1 MDVITTHLNAD
12 FDALASMVAAKRLY
26 PQAEMVFS
34 GSQEKVVRDYLA
46 QEFRHIYVFKRLK
59 NINLENVRRL
69 IVVDTRQPNRI
80 GKLQECLNNPGIE
93 LHIYDHHPSTAGD
106 MTGDLE
112 VLELVGST
120 STIFVRLFQEQ
131 QIEPSPEEATL
142 LALGIYEDTGNFLHA
157 STTGADLQAASW
169 LFQHGANLDIVSQF
183 ISQDLSARQIG
194 LLNNLLKNATT
205 YTIQSIEIVV
215 TKLTLQEYEDS
226 FAVILHRLM
235 VMENLDVLFGLIC
248 MGERTYLIARS
259 RIPEVNVGIIAR
271 DFGGGGHASAAAA
284 TIRDMTLIE
293 AEEKLVHLLHRYIRP
308 RAIAA
313 EIMSSPVIT
322 VTPDVSINM
331 AHDLLT
337 RYNITVLPVV
347 SPEQDIEEESQP
359 QSILG
364 LISRRVVEKAIFHK
378 LGYLPVSDYMT
389 TEIATLPT
397 TATLADIQELI
408 IGHRQRLIPVV
419 DKDRIVGVITRT
431 DLLNLLVNDPAHL
444 PRNLLHEEEQ
454 PSTTRTR
461 NLATLMAEQLD
472 RNIMI
477 LLRRTGEVAERLKYH
492 AYVVGGFV
500 RDLLLH
506 IRNLDLDIVIEGNG
520 IHFAKELAGEL
531 KATVRTHRKFG
542 TATVILRDGTR
553 IDVATARLEYY
564 EYPAAI
570 PTVELSSI
578 KLDLYRRDFT
588 VNAMAIHLNPDRF
601 GTLVDFFNSQNDLK
615 RQRISVLHNLSFVED
630 PARIFRAIRFEQRLD
645 FRIAKHTEKLLK
657 NAVQMRLF
665 DRFSPQ
671 RFFNELRL
679 ILSEDD
685 PLPALRRM
693 AEFDLFQF
701 LWPDLKPNLR
711 IDRRFVHVLTQAT
724 RAVSWFK
731 LLYLDESLDQWMVY
745 LLGIMSR
752 SGTRELV
759 QFCRRFEL
767 PEKIERKLVRQKTEA
782 DRIALDMLHR
792 PYMKP
797 SEIYWLLRDLDNEGL
812 LYLMS
817 IARKKQIQKAVSQYV
832 TRLDSEEP
840 LLRGSD
846 LLRLGYRPG
855 PNFRTMLN
863 HVIESQLNGEISNHD
878 EAERL
883 VLDHYPLPRAEK
895 KSRRGGDAHGAGSG
909 TDGNG

>member
-12 FDALASMVAAKRLY
+12 FDALASMVAAKKLY
-26 PQAEMVFS
+26 PEAELVFS
-34 GSQEKVVRDYLA
+34 GSQEKVVRDYLS
-46 QEFRHIYVFKRLK
+46 QEFRHLYAIKRLK
-59 NINLENVRRL
+59 NIDLEQVKRL

-80 GKLQECLNNPGIE
+80 GKLQECLDNPGIE

-106 MTGDLE
+106 MAGDLE
-112 VLELVGST
+112 VIELVGAT
-120 STIFVRLFQEQ
+120 STIFVRLFQERQ
-131 QIEPSPEEATL
+131 LGLTQDEATL

-157 STTGADLQAASW
+157 TTTGADLRAASW
-169 LFQHGANLDIVSQF
+169 LLEHGANLDIVSQF
-183 ISQDLSARQIG
+183 ISQDFSARQIG
-194 LLNNLLKNATT
+194 LLGNLLKNATT

-284 TIRDMTLIE
+284 TIKNMTLIE

-308 RAIAA
+308 RAIAG
-313 EIMSSPVIT
+313 EIMSSPVIK

-347 SPEQDIEEESQP
+347 SPEPDNGDGQP
-359 QSILG
+359 PAILG

-419 DKDRIVGVITRT
+419 EKDRIVGVITRT

-461 NLATLMAEQLD
+461 NLTSLMVEQLD
-472 RNIMI
+472 RNIMV
-477 LLRRTGEVAERLKYH
+477 LLRQAGEVAERLRYH

-500 RDLLLH
+500 RDLFLH
-506 IRNLDLDIVIEGNG
+506 ISNLDLDIVVEGNG
-520 IHFAKELAGEL
+520 IHFAKELAAEL

-588 VNAMAIHLNPDRF
+588 VNAMAIHLNPERF

-665 DRFSPQ
+665 ERFSPP

-679 ILSEDD
+679 ILSEDN

-701 LWPDLKPNLR
+701 LWPDLKPNLK
-711 IDRRFVHVLTQAT
+711 IDRRFVHVLTQAN

-745 LLGIMSR
+745 LLCIMSR
-752 SGTRELV
+752 SGNRELI

-767 PEKIERKLVRQKTEA
+767 PDKIEKKLVRQKTEA
-782 DRIALDMLHR
+782 DRIAHDMLHR
-792 PYMKP
+792 PHMKP
-797 SEIYWLLRDLDNEGL
+797 SEIYWLLQDLDNEGL

-846 LLRLGYRPG
+846 LQNMGYRPG
-855 PNFRTMLN
+855 PGFRTMLN
-863 HVIESQLNGEISNHD
+863 HVIEAQLNGEIRNHD
-878 EAERL
+878 EAVRFIQER
-883 VLDHYPLPRAEK
+883 YPLPDGEK
-895 KSRRGGDAHGAGSG
+895 K
-909 TDGNG
+909 

>member
-1 MDVITTHLNAD
+1 MDIITTHLNAD
-12 FDALASMVAAKRLY
+12 FDALASMVAAKKLY
-26 PQAEMVFS
+26 PEAELVFS
-34 GSQEKVVRDYLA
+34 GSQEKVVRDYLS
-46 QEFRHIYVFKRLK
+46 QEFRHLYAIKRLK
-59 NINLENVRRL
+59 NIDLEQVRKL
-69 IVVDTRQPNRI
+69 IVVDTRQSTRI
-80 GKLQECLNNPGIE
+80 GKLQECLDNPGIE

-112 VLELVGST
+112 VIELVGAT
-120 STIFVRLFQEQ
+120 STIFVRLFQERH
-131 QIEPSPEEATL
+131 IALTPDEATL

-157 STTGADLQAASW
+157 TTTGADLQAASW
-169 LFQHGANLDIVSQF
+169 LLQHGANLDIVSQF

-194 LLNNLLKNATT
+194 LLGNLLKNATT

-226 FAVILHRLM
+226 FAVILHRFM

-284 TIRDMTLIE
+284 TIRNMTLIE

-308 RAIAA
+308 RAIAG
-313 EIMSSPVIT
+313 EIMSSPVIK

-337 RYNITVLPVV
+337 RYNITVLPVI
-347 SPEQDIEEESQP
+347 SPEPDIEESQP
-359 QSILG
+359 PAILG

-419 DKDRIVGVITRT
+419 EKDTIVGVITRT

-461 NLATLMAEQLD
+461 NLTSLMVEQLD

-477 LLRRTGEVAERLKYH
+477 LLRQAGEVAERLKYH

-520 IHFAKELAGEL
+520 IHFAKELAGAL
-531 KATVRTHRKFG
+531 QATVRTHRKFG
-542 TATVILRDGTR
+542 TATVILPDGTR

-588 VNAMAIHLNPDRF
+588 VNAMAIHLNPERF

-615 RQRISVLHNLSFVED
+615 KQRISVLHNLSFVED

-665 DRFSPQ
+665 ERFSPP

-679 ILSEDD
+679 ILSEDN

-701 LWPDLKPNLR
+701 LWPDLKPNLK
-711 IDRRFVHVLTQAT
+711 IDRRFVHLLTQAN

-752 SGTRELV
+752 SETRELI

-767 PEKIERKLVRQKTEA
+767 PEKIEKKLVRQKAEA
-782 DRIALDMLHR
+782 DRIAHDMLHR
-792 PYMKP
+792 PHMKP

-846 LLRLGYRPG
+846 LQKLGYRPG
-855 PNFRTMLN
+855 PSFRTMLN
-863 HVIESQLNGEISNHD
+863 HVIEAQLNGEIRNHD
-878 EAERL
+878 EAVRFIQ
-883 VLDHYPLPRAEK
+883 DQYPLPHVEK
-895 KSRRGGDAHGAGSG
+895 K
-909 TDGNG
+909 